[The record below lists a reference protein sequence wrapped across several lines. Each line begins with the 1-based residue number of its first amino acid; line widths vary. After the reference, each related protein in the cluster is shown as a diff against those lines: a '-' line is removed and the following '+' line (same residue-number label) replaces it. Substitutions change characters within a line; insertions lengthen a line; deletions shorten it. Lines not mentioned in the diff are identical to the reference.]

1 MNERQTNLNE
11 AQMKERIKELEKSIA
26 LMRVELAHYE
36 DNCTSVW
43 MIADVEHACRELN
56 YNRPSKEQ
64 GRAFLKYLER
74 KQDASMG
81 ICWDTLYIYL
91 DMWDADE
98 DWPVKMP
105 DDYYGEMDD
114 TQWGDHPLNN
124 REVEYN
130 DE

>member
-1 MNERQTNLNE
+1 MNRQTNITEMKL
-11 AQMKERIKELEKSIA
+11 KERIKELEKK
-26 LMRVELAHYE
+26 LAHYE

-43 MIADVEHACRELN
+43 MIADVEHCCRELN

-64 GRAFLKYLER
+64 GRAFLKYVER

-81 ICWDTLYIYL
+81 ICWDTLYIHL

-98 DWPVKMP
+98 DWPIKMP
-105 DDYYGEMDD
+105 DAYYESMND

-124 REVEYN
+124 REVEY
-130 DE
+130 E